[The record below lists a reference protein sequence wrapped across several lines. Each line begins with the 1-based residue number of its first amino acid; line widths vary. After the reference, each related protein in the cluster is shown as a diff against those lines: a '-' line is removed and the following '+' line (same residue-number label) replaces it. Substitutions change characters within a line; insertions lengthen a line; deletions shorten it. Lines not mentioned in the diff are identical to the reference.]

1 MSYNTTP
8 AMPSQDYVSNKVY
21 ERLIDGGKQSQISL
35 TKKKGDFSPEDVT
48 NLIEKL
54 HNDASKKKEKIKL
67 MVRGLAIDKWATLK
81 GFGDDNFNVADY
93 TDYFHNRVKKDA
105 KFNSFSNLQLT
116 MIKYN

>member
-1 MSYNTTP
+1 MSYNTT
-8 AMPSQDYVSNKVY
+8 KVY

-35 TKKKGDFSPEDVT
+35 TKKKGEFSPQDVT

-54 HNDASKKKEKIKL
+54 HDDASKKKEKVKL

-81 GFGDDNFNVADY
+81 GFGDENFNVADY
-93 TDYFHNRVKKDA
+93 QEYFQNRVKKDA
-105 KFNSFSNLQLT
+105 KFSSFSTLQLT